1 MGSKMQQ
8 KMTCNSYRALMPPR
22 HAHEKVQQPNQR
34 IRKSQVRSCSKLS
47 YYKLLTSYKFTP
59 KNHSAKCRINWNF
72 NTHGKITQITSDQ
85 VTQNHHFSYLLY
97 LGASSCDVVSGLGCL
112 GWIAYIH
119 HTVFPVFATLQ
130 LFEGATWGSVAP
142 PKIQLRLWAKRRWL
156 QNCDSQL
163 DSVYDFL
170 QLQASANGR
179 STNFA
184 NALLNSKAAKACPA
198 GLWLTSLAKICKK
211 FPLCLSLLLSSFLS
225 FKLYQKS
232 CTLEARA
239 QQCLNQSDES
249 EKFFTQTF

>member
-1 MGSKMQQ
+1 MKPHRKWGRKWNRKWHATPSRIDATKACTWESPTTESADSKVASSQLFEVVVLQTPHKLQVHSQ
-8 KMTCNSYRALMPPR
+8 KTLR
-22 HAHEKVQQPNQR
+22 
-34 IRKSQVRSCSKLS
+34 
-47 YYKLLTSYKFTP
+47 
-59 KNHSAKCRINWNF
+59 KCRINWNF
-72 NTHGKITQITSDQ
+72 NTHGKITQITSNQ

-184 NALLNSKAAKACPA
+184 NALLNSKAANACPA
-198 GLWLTSLAKICKK
+198 GL
-211 FPLCLSLLLSSFLS
+211 
-225 FKLYQKS
+225 
-232 CTLEARA
+232 
-239 QQCLNQSDES
+239 
-249 EKFFTQTF
+249 